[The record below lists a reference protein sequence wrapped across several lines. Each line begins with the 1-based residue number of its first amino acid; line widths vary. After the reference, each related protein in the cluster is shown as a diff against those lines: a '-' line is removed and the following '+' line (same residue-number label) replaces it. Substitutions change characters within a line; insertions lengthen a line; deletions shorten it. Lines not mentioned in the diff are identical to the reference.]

1 MNQLYIVG
9 QACDLNAHEARARDQ
24 WVQGHPKGPKTLSQ
38 KERNK

>member
-9 QACDLNAHEARARDQ
+9 QACDLNAHEAKARDQ
-24 WVQGHPKGPKTLSQ
+24 WVQGHPKGHKTLSQ